1 MELNPILT
9 SNKDYERR
17 VCQSIDRGSK
27 IDRWWKVAIGMKL
40 KHDLPKQPWKDEPFN
55 MTIENCIQLIESTF
69 KDVCGDSFVSV
80 KKHKLKNKKDD
91 ELYVISLSNFSVIIG
106 FTYTYRSHLVR
117 SLIVYFFDSY
127 YTIDFYWNHTIEE
140 FAKWLLLQN
149 QEMPAFRQDW
159 EAHCLEMRKRIML
172 GKVDVS
178 AVKALIDDRLADK
191 AKDCKIISDFTNEGG
206 YLEVSCPSPEV
217 CFRIP
222 ATYTNWHE
230 VVSLFTDVVKS
241 QTE

>member
-40 KHDLPKQPWKDEPFN
+40 KHDLPEQSWKDGHFN
-55 MTIENCIQLIESTF
+55 MTQENCIQLIESTF
-69 KDVCGDSFVSV
+69 KNVCEESFVSL
-80 KKHKLKNKKDD
+80 KKHKLKDD
-91 ELYVISLSNFSVIIG
+91 NNNEYYVISLSNFSVIIRVIYQPRG
-106 FTYTYRSHLVR
+106 YCNLM
-117 SLIVYFFDSY
+117 VYSFDSY
-127 YTIDFYWNHTIEE
+127 YTIDFYWNDTIEE
-140 FAKWLLLQN
+140 FAKWLFLQN
-149 QEMPAFRQDW
+149 QGMPAFRQDW
-159 EAHCLEMRKRIML
+159 EAHCKEMRKRIML

-191 AKDCKIISDFTNEGG
+191 AKYCKIISDFTNEGG

-222 ATYTNWHE
+222 VTYTNWQE

-241 QTE
+241 QAE